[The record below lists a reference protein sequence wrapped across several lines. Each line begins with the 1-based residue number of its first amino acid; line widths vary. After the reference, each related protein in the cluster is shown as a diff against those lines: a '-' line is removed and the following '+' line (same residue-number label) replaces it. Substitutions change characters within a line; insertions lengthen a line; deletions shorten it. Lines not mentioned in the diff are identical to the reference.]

1 MTSSVGMMTFQTE
14 WKNKKTFQ
22 NTNQLQSVH
31 FGGLVL
37 VPLLSRR
44 FFFMGSLHIG
54 DTVFHVPPKRCFLE
68 AAIQIET
75 HIHLT
80 MYLLSTPKSYMRMS
94 AMCMNRWTITGL
106 EHQSRLE
113 MHLHSPHSS
122 VKNEKSK
129 ILSRPCSVDMQYYNP
144 NTYIIIRHRFPAI
157 TIYHLVI
164 LT

>member
-1 MTSSVGMMTFQTE
+1 M
-14 WKNKKTFQ
+14 
-22 NTNQLQSVH
+22 
-31 FGGLVL
+31 L

-80 MYLLSTPKSYMRMS
+80 MYLLSTPKSYVRMS

>member
-14 WKNKKTFQ
+14 WTNKK
-22 NTNQLQSVH
+22 N
-31 FGGLVL
+31 
-37 VPLLSRR
+37 VPKHQPITICPLWWTCVGAFAIET

-80 MYLLSTPKSYMRMS
+80 MYLLSTPKSYVRMS